1 MICFTICFKINNVC
15 LLLYLTQ
22 YLSYR
27 GLKTNRMFQ
36 KPCRT
41 FVLSLSKTRTNVT
54 HIQIHRMKTQM
65 EQHHRNLIPA
75 LLSSINE
82 VKTSIFLKNSFE
94 EPDMYFKHFSNL
106 KELSK
111 YPTVQKIYKRFNIA
125 LQSSASVERLI
136 SQGGLIYVPKRT
148 NLIDK
153 SFEMLLPCGPYN
165 TNADSSTVP
174 LFIIISIFK

>member
-1 MICFTICFKINNVC
+1 MSASLSWLEDESDVSKA
-15 LLLYLTQ
+15 
-22 YLSYR
+22 LSYICSVFEQNQDQCDPHSNTSDEDTD
-27 GLKTNRMFQ
+27 GT
-36 KPCRT
+36 T
-41 FVLSLSKTRTNVT
+41 SSKSD
-54 HIQIHRMKTQM
+54 
-65 EQHHRNLIPA
+65 P
-75 LLSSINE
+75 SP
-82 VKTSIFLKNSFE
+82 VKLHKR
-94 EPDMYFKHFSNL
+94 K
-106 KELSK
+106 LSK

-174 LFIIISIFK
+174 LFNIISIFKSQPSGSGSRNRKRLKAICGHILHHMPQTAIE

>member
-1 MICFTICFKINNVC
+1 MKEQLRPNANNSSPQALPKQFIITQHDLNDWVLVCFTICFKINNVC

-27 GLKTNRMFQ
+27 GLTTYRMFQ

-65 EQHHRNLIPA
+65 EHHHKR
-75 LLSSINE
+75 
-82 VKTSIFLKNSFE
+82 K
-94 EPDMYFKHFSNL
+94 
-106 KELSK
+106 LSK

-125 LQSSASVERLI
+125 LPSSASVERLI

-153 SFEMLLPCGPYN
+153 PFEMLLPCGPYN